1 MKQKKKVTGK
11 KKWILFAILI
21 LALIIVLGL
30 MYFFFLSVVPVE
42 QVVVK
47 TATANNY
54 HMELQVENGERD
66 FVFTFDIDQKNGIQK
81 VDSVIS
87 NGSSETLSQYYLDY
101 PNEDM
106 YLVSDEMVT
115 RLDTSGLSDV
125 TSILETLA
133 NATNKEKVGLR
144 TYEFTI
150 PKDVFVTELIDKASI
165 VCGYGTCEA
174 ETFTDAVATVRL
186 SIFGYLSSITF
197 ESGGLSFTYTFEEF
211 GNTSVTLPSI
221 EQNGEVSTDS
231 SNVSI
236 DTGDIIEEP

>member
-1 MKQKKKVTGK
+1 MKEKKKVTGK
-11 KKWILFAILI
+11 RKWMLFVILI

-42 QVVVK
+42 QVVTK
-47 TATANNY
+47 TATAKNY
-54 HMELQVENGERD
+54 HMELDVQNGERN

-81 VDSVIS
+81 VDAAIS
-87 NGSSETLSQYYLDY
+87 NGNSETLSQYYLDY

-106 YLVSDEMVT
+106 YLVSDDMVT
-115 RLDTSGLSDV
+115 RLDTSNLSDV
-125 TSILETLA
+125 TSILETLT
-133 NATNKEKVGLR
+133 NATSKKKVGLR

-174 ETFTDAVATVRL
+174 EAFTDAVATVRL

-197 ESGGLSFTYTFEEF
+197 ESGGLSFTYTFEGF
-211 GNTSVTLPSI
+211 GSTSVTLPSE

-231 SNVSI
+231 SNVSV

>member
-21 LALIIVLGL
+21 LALIVVLGL
-30 MYFFFLSVVPVE
+30 MYFFFLSVVPVD

-87 NGSSETLSQYYLDY
+87 NGSS
-101 PNEDM
+101 EDM

-150 PKDVFVTELIDKASI
+150 PKDVFVTELIDKTSI

-197 ESGGLSFTYTFEEF
+197 ESGGLSFTYTFEGF

>member
-1 MKQKKKVTGK
+1 
-11 KKWILFAILI
+11 
-21 LALIIVLGL
+21 
-30 MYFFFLSVVPVE
+30 
-42 QVVVK
+42 
-47 TATANNY
+47 
-54 HMELQVENGERD
+54 
-66 FVFTFDIDQKNGIQK
+66 
-81 VDSVIS
+81 
-87 NGSSETLSQYYLDY
+87 
-101 PNEDM
+101 M

-197 ESGGLSFTYTFEEF
+197 ESGGLSFTYTFEGF

>member
-21 LALIIVLGL
+21 FALIVVLGL

-150 PKDVFVTELIDKASI
+150 PKMCL
-165 VCGYGTCEA
+165 
-174 ETFTDAVATVRL
+174 
-186 SIFGYLSSITF
+186 
-197 ESGGLSFTYTFEEF
+197 
-211 GNTSVTLPSI
+211 
-221 EQNGEVSTDS
+221 
-231 SNVSI
+231 
-236 DTGDIIEEP
+236 